1 MDVKSSELFST
12 DCNIISF
19 ISPGSHSEF
28 KVIYLKFRHC
38 RYDLVSVLWQLQV
51 SNKYAPFID
60 FVLLQLLL

>member
-1 MDVKSSELFST
+1 MAIKSSNLFHNN
-12 DCNIISF
+12 CNIISI

-38 RYDLVSVLWQLQV
+38 HCDLVSVLWQLQV